1 MLMVSDEN
9 KRQHNGVV
17 SQLSRHRWQANT
29 LPYGE
34 NGRIC
39 FGVADRDLKKNC
51 DAVPKGGTAA
61 VKHIHA
67 GSVVT
72 AD

>member
-1 MLMVSDEN
+1 MAIQWRNFTTRPRLPAG
-9 KRQHNGVV
+9 K
-17 SQLSRHRWQANT
+17 LT
-29 LPYGE
+29 PYGE
-34 NGRIC
+34 KGRIC
-39 FGVADRDLKKNC
+39 FDVSDKNLKKNC
-51 DAVPKGGTAA
+51 DAAPKGGTAA